1 MNNKG
6 FTLIEL
12 MISVSLVS
20 IVLIFTLNLLNDVRA
35 EEDLGS
41 NKTADLTNR
50 TIITKVVQG
59 DLDNHVVYSFGSDG
73 SGAASLCDISANFFR
88 DYDIKVNKCLY
99 IRLDDGCRAIMLA
112 SPRTGENRNRV
123 EYFVYGRKYGQTCTQ
138 GSVNEWTIE
147 KWRLSSA
154 VYDKI
159 VIDATTNAVE
169 NNFQNTLAGN
179 LANYAVMIKIPTKL
193 ADEYATTSMNFD
205 LEFIYYTTDVNAS
218 IPGTTTKIFNDTTSY
233 SKQIKGIPRVP
244 YEI

>member
-20 IVLIFTLNLLNDVRA
+20 IVLIFTLNLLNDIRA
-35 EEDLGS
+35 EEDMGS

-50 TIITKVVQG
+50 TIITKVVQR
-59 DLDNHVVYSFGSDG
+59 DLDNHVVYSFGTEGGG
-73 SGAASLCDISANFFR
+73 SFSYCDISANFFSS
-88 DYDIKVNKCLY
+88 YDIKVNKCLY
-99 IRLDDGCRAIMLA
+99 IKLDDGCRAIMLA

-123 EYFVYGRKYGQTCTQ
+123 EYFVYGKKLGQACNQ
-138 GSVNEWTIE
+138 GRANEWTVE

-159 VIDATTNAVE
+159 VLDATTNAVE
-169 NNFQNTLAGN
+169 SNFQNTLAGN
-179 LANYAVMIKIPTKL
+179 LANYAVMIKVPTKL

-205 LEFIYYTTDVNAS
+205 LEFIYYTTNVNAVV
-218 IPGTTTKIFNDTTSY
+218 PETGARIFNDTTNFN
-233 SKQIKGIPRVP
+233 KQINGISRVP
-244 YEI
+244 VEI